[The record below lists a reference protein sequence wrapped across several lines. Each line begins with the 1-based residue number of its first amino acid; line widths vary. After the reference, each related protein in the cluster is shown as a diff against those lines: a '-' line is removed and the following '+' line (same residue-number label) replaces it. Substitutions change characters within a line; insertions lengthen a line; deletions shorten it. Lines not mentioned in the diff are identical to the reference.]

1 MAEGLILNPDWAE
14 PVKTRLVPN
23 GQELVGEM
31 IQPGATVMLEG
42 IQTIRDNRLAKAFDW
57 GRSELEIPFIQLE
70 NLQRKYPD
78 LASPDGGI
86 KLKAW
91 KQFLRNPESLPY
103 RVRTGGRFQGRSVGG
118 I

>member
-1 MAEGLILNPDWAE
+1 MTGAVLLPSPWEE
-14 PVKTRLVPN
+14 PIQTRLTQEG
-23 GQELVGEM
+23 GQIIGES

-42 IQTIRDNRLAKAFDW
+42 IQTIRDNRLAKSFDW
-57 GRSELEIPFIQLE
+57 GRAELEIPHVQLL

-78 LASPDGGI
+78 LASPDQGI

-103 RVRTGGRFQGRSVGG
+103 RVRQQGRFQGRSVGG